1 MSKLRALALLVLPL
15 GCAGKSVEPE
25 SPTADEVTDESS
37 GSETEA
43 PPSGDVDVRKLDEV
57 MAQATY
63 SPNPDPQALQQTKA
77 ARFDRTDG
85 INITAFCVDVHG
97 VVIEVETKQKFPD
110 DPQVD
115 RILRDTIASWR
126 FKPFMVDG
134 KPIKT
139 CTERSFK
146 LQFR

>member
-1 MSKLRALALLVLPL
+1 MRMRKLRALALFVLSL

-25 SPTADEVTDESS
+25 RLTAGELMDESS
-37 GSETEA
+37 GSA
-43 PPSGDVDVRKLDEV
+43 IPHDEV
-57 MAQATY
+57 MSQAIY
-63 SPNPDPQALQQTKA
+63 APHPDAKALHQTKA
-77 ARFDRTDG
+77 ARFDKTDG
-85 INITAFCVDVHG
+85 TNITAFCVDVHG
-97 VVIEVETKQKFPD
+97 VVIEVETKQNFPD

-139 CTERSFK
+139 CTERTFK
-146 LQFR
+146 LKFR